1 MPAREGHVSELEAV
15 SVLPLPWLFC
25 LDICRG
31 KCPLRAPLKSVF
43 FDCWE
48 YGW

>member
-31 KCPLRAPLKSVF
+31 KLSSRNPSEIRIF
-43 FDCWE
+43 
-48 YGW
+48 